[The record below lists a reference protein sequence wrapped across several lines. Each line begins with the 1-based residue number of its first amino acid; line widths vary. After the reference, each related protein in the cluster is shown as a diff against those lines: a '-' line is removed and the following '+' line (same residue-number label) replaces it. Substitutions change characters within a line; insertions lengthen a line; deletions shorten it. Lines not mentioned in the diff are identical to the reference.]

1 MQPEYELKV
10 MSSHH
15 FVKEGQEPALFIL
28 EGISY
33 QRIEPLLE
41 WVPLI
46 LVGQPAL
53 ETVLKW
59 GIKIDVL
66 LQYESLPDLEE
77 RIGDQFP
84 LQIISCKKDD
94 MIQTGL
100 QILVQNKNTS
110 VNLISA
116 QNTEIFSRLE
126 TFGDQIQVGLYHENE
141 KWSFINS
148 GKFEKWI
155 PLGHKIFLKQQLPD
169 SFKTEGLIQKGE
181 FWETIG
187 SGMVIIR
194 SKSPFWIC
202 ESL

>member
-1 MQPEYELKV
+1 

-33 QRIEPLLE
+33 QRLEPLLE

-53 ETVLKW
+53 ETVLQW
-59 GIKIDVL
+59 GIKIDVF
-66 LQYESLPDLEE
+66 LQYESLPDLDK
-77 RIGDQFP
+77 RIADQFP
-84 LQIISCKKDD
+84 LQILSCKSENL
-94 MIQTGL
+94 IQTGL
-100 QILVQNKNTS
+100 GLLVQNKNTS

-116 QNTEIFSRLE
+116 QNKEIFRGLE
-126 TFGDQIQVGLYHENE
+126 TFGHQIQIGLYHENE
-141 KWSFINS
+141 KWSFITS

-155 PLGHKIFLKQQLPD
+155 PSGHKIFLDQLPD
-169 SFKTEGLIQKGE
+169 NFLKTEGLIQKGE
-181 FWETIG
+181 YWETIG
-187 SGMVIIR
+187 SGMVIIQ